1 MGALKNWWSEVN
13 GKKDTSLPEEF
24 ITPSAIVAAL
34 PPTGSWP
41 YGSTI
46 TGGSASISSGGTGSS
61 AYYEAMAKHARI
73 VERNTAMIKLA
84 DKLGLKSAE
93 DVENL
98 MKEIGLE

>member
-13 GKKDTSLPEEF
+13 GKKELLPEEF
-24 ITPSAIVAAL
+24 ITPATIVAAM
-34 PPTGSWP
+34 PPPGSWP

-46 TGGSASISSGGTGSS
+46 TGGSGSLTPKASS
-61 AYYEAMAKHARI
+61 AYYEMMAEQMRRE
-73 VERNTAMIKLA
+73 ERNQAMIKLA

-98 MKEIGLE
+98 IKEIGLE